1 MLEIVSIVEGQ
12 GEVESIPIL
21 LRRIAADVAPGVMLR
36 IPRPIRVPRQRIV
49 KSGELERIVQI
60 AAKTHGTAARI
71 LILLDADDDCP
82 ATLGPELLQRATATR
97 PDRTVRV
104 VLANSEYETWF
115 LASSRSLAER
125 YFLSTDIVR
134 PNDPESI
141 RDAKRWLSKRMPSSR
156 SYKPP
161 RDQPELTRIF
171 DLHATRS
178 APSFDKF
185 WRDVSELLLASNES
199 SNAGMQAI
207 R

>member
-49 KSGELERIVQI
+49 KSGELERIVRI

-104 VLANSEYETWF
+104 VLANSEYET
-115 LASSRSLAER
+115 
-125 YFLSTDIVR
+125 
-134 PNDPESI
+134 
-141 RDAKRWLSKRMPSSR
+141 
-156 SYKPP
+156 
-161 RDQPELTRIF
+161 
-171 DLHATRS
+171 
-178 APSFDKF
+178 
-185 WRDVSELLLASNES
+185 
-199 SNAGMQAI
+199 
-207 R
+207 